1 MGIDFCPVATAG
13 LEGSEMSKLAILGGQ
28 PAVTIQNPERWKPPI
43 EEEKEIVCQLIEKR
57 ALSGAGSGLPKEFEE
72 EFRQYVGSRYCLT
85 VSHGHLALA
94 SAFYAVKGGPG
105 DEFIVPALGYIGTYA
120 GALHMGARPVFCDI
134 DLETLLIDPS
144 DAEKRI
150 TKRTKAIF
158 AIHLWGNVC
167 DMDALMDISRRY
179 GIPIIEDAS
188 HAHGAE
194 WDGKK
199 IGNVSDLTCFS
210 LQGALPG
217 GKPVCGGEGGIVTT
231 NNREYYERMLAY
243 CHLHRHGLK
252 DELTLPEYS
261 ELDAEVLGLKYR
273 AHPLALALAKVA
285 LKSLD
290 YRNERK
296 DTFRR
301 KLFEALEEIP
311 GVKPIRSYPKAKP
324 AGFYGGLVLVY
335 QPQEL
340 DGLPIEKYVE
350 ALRAEGVPI
359 RRSFGFG
366 GTLEHLRTI
375 FRKGFDL
382 WGYGRGPLG
391 GEFMGLPPFKPYKPG
406 DFPVAESVAGR
417 ILTIPAYIEPEEG
430 FLEQV
435 IHAFE
440 KVAAHYKELL

>member
-1 MGIDFCPVATAG
+1 M
-13 LEGSEMSKLAILGGQ
+13 SELAILGGK
-28 PAVTIQNPERWKPPI
+28 PAVTIQDPEQWKPPI
-43 EEEKEIVCQLIEKR
+43 EEEKEEVCKLIEKR

-72 EFRQYVGSRYCLT
+72 EFRQYVGSQFCLT

-105 DEFIVPALGYIGTYA
+105 DEFIVPTLGYIGTYA

-134 DLETLLIDPS
+134 DPNTLLIDPN
-144 DAEKRI
+144 DVEKRI
-150 TKRTKAIF
+150 TKRTRAIF
-158 AIHLWGNVC
+158 AIHLWGNIC
-167 DMDALMDISRRY
+167 DLDALTDISKRH
-179 GIPIIEDAS
+179 GVPVIEDAS

-199 IGNVSDLTCFS
+199 IGSISDLTCFS

-243 CHLHRHGLK
+243 CHLHRKGLK
-252 DELTLPEYS
+252 EELTLPEYA
-261 ELDAEVLGLKYR
+261 ELDSEVLGLKYR

-296 DTFRR
+296 NAFRQ

-311 GVKPIRSYPKAKP
+311 GVRPVRSYPKAKP
-324 AGFYGGLVLVY
+324 AGFYGGLKLIY
-335 QPQEL
+335 EPEEL
-340 DGLPIEKYVE
+340 GGLPVEKYVA

-359 RRSFGFG
+359 GHTYGYG

-391 GEFMGLPPFKPYKPG
+391 GEFMGLPPFQGYKPG
-406 DFPVAESVAGR
+406 DFPVAESLAGR
-417 ILTIPAYIEPEEG
+417 ILTIPAYIEPKEG

-435 IHAFE
+435 IKAFE
-440 KVAAHYKELL
+440 KVAAHHKELL